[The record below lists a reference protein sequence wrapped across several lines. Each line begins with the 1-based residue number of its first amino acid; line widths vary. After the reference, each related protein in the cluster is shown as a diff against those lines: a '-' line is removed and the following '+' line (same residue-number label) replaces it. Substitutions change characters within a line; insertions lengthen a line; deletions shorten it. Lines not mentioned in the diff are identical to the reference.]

1 MKGVSAGALALA
13 VVSVALNGQAPAPPQ
28 PVLHVGRSK
37 IARHDTETDVA
48 TMEIASAAADSICGW
63 LSGRGLAGLQPR
75 LPAGTTEI
83 YLHPATSGGF
93 PGAAPGYRYAEE
105 LAALLDPRV
114 RAACAGLTTGGYAAM
129 LA

>member
-1 MKGVSAGALALA
+1 MAWTGA
-13 VVSVALNGQAPAPPQ
+13 V
-28 PVLHVGRSK
+28 
-37 IARHDTETDVA
+37 T
-48 TMEIASAAADSICGW
+48 AD
-63 LSGRGLAGLQPR
+63 RLAGFLPR
-75 LPAGTTEI
+75 LPAGATEI